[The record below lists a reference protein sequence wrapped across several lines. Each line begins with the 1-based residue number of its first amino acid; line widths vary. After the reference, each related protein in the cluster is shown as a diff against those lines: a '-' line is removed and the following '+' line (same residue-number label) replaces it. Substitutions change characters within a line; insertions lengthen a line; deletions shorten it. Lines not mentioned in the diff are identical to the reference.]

1 MSIDY
6 TRDLMN
12 PSQRAGSLQFKA
24 ASMSGGGKAMVG
36 GFVTQTGNSN
46 IQQGGGKKNN
56 QSGGGY
62 VGVAFLPQRSIGGM
76 MGRLSYGPEC
86 TPVFKGEL
94 YPGDAFVPK
103 SDPHNFFIGGRK
115 KKSVKKDDCDCE
127 EKYENMNKLQ
137 ELFQMK
143 GGGAAAP
150 GLITQFSAISQV
162 SPLFV
167 KMSMSNIIAIIV
179 LIFAHSYALQYGS
192 KKSVKS
198 KMMKGG
204 GTLGEIALFGQ
215 ILQPFGMS
223 NLVAIASL
231 LLLHYFAV
239 RNKRLKIMSGGGN
252 MSHAFDSSVIQ
263 QELKMKEYL
272 GGHKI
277 YKELEEIFLDP
288 SSQIGGAKKSKLREA
303 IEPLE
308 KDQYIANG
316 IMRMLK
322 GLFSNFYDTK
332 YKSKYKSKSPN
343 QKIPK
348 KSSNKTYLFFKKIF
362 NTIIPVSVAIYI
374 KKKKIKTKVKSK
386 KVKK

>member
-6 TRDLMN
+6 TKDLMN
-12 PSQRAGSLQFKA
+12 PSQRAGALEFKA
-24 ASMSGGGKAMVG
+24 ASMSGGGKAVVG
-36 GFVTQTGNSN
+36 GFVSNVSGNSN
-46 IQQGGGKKNN
+46 IQNGGGEKNVKQN
-56 QSGGGY
+56 GGGY

-94 YPGDAFVPK
+94 YPGDEFVPK
-103 SDPHNFFIGGRK
+103 SDPHNFFMGGRK
-115 KKSVKKDDCDCE
+115 KKSVKKEDCDCE
-127 EKYENMNKLQ
+127 EKYENMSKLQ
-137 ELFQMK
+137 ELFKMK
-143 GGGAAAP
+143 GGGTAAP

-162 SPLFV
+162 SPLFL

-204 GTLGEIALFGQ
+204 GVGGSLGEIALFSQ

-252 MSHAFDSSVIQ
+252 IQHAFDSSVIQ
-263 QELKMKEYL
+263 QELKIKEYL

-277 YKELEEIFLDP
+277 YKELETIFLDP
-288 SSQIGGAKKSKLREA
+288 YSQLGGGKSKLREA
-303 IEPLE
+303 VEPLE

-316 IMRMLK
+316 MMGMLK
-322 GLFSNFYDTK
+322 GLFSNFYDTS
-332 YKSKYKSKSPN
+332 YKSSNKKK
-343 QKIPK
+343 PK
-348 KSSNKTYLFFKKIF
+348 KSSNKTYIFFKKIF

-374 KKKKIKTKVKSK
+374 KKKKMKVTSK
-386 KVKK
+386 KVKKVKK